1 MNCRMV
7 VGNKRLKRVEMSD
20 CTIQHGFR
28 LVLTGYIPKE
38 KTNDLSLLLAT
49 LLEKD
54 SLSTGPELQ
63 RFKKRCREEG
73 LIVWETT
80 FFNYEIKSEL
90 NSEELEGKEVISIT
104 TYFHMYRTPKRW
116 FNER

>member
-7 VGNKRLKRVEMSD
+7 VGDKKVKKVEMSD
-20 CTIQHGFR
+20 CTTKYGFR
-28 LVLTGYIPKE
+28 LVTTGYIPEE

-54 SLSTGPELQ
+54 SLSTDEEIQ
-63 RFKKRCREEG
+63 KFKKCCRKEG
-73 LIVWETT
+73 LIVCEKT
-80 FFNYEIKSEL
+80 FLNYEIKSEL
-90 NSEELEGKEVISIT
+90 NSEETEQKEVASVT
-104 TYFHMYRTPKRW
+104 TYFHIHRTPKRW

>member
-1 MNCRMV
+1 MNCRKV

-20 CTIQHGFR
+20 CTTQHGFR
-28 LVLTGYIPKE
+28 LVVTGYIPKE

-54 SLSTGPELQ
+54 SLSTDPELQ

-73 LIVWETT
+73 LIIWETT
-80 FFNYEIKSEL
+80 FLNYEIKSEL
-90 NSEELEGKEVISIT
+90 NSEELERKEIVSIT